1 MLLDIFSDPLGT
13 ITEFLLLLPG
23 LLLALCCHE
32 AAHGLVAYWCGDPT
46 AKYYGRLTLN
56 PMKHLDP
63 MGTLAMLFLHVGWAK
78 PVPVNPNNFRHPRRD
93 DLLVSLAGITAN
105 LLMCVIGCVLLYI
118 PVTTA
123 LRSMGGQFVDCTIFY
138 QAIYGLSSLIGDTY
152 GDVAYYLYEIL
163 VNFATINL
171 SLAFFN
177 LLPIP
182 PLDGYH
188 VLNDLILKKQD
199 LYASQKAARIGQ
211 AIVLLIIF
219 VPQLSD
225 LYSSLMSTVF
235 TGIFNVLGSAAYGI
249 VQLLGIL

>member
-1 MLLDIFSDPLGT
+1 MLLDIFSDPTGT
-13 ITEFLLLLPG
+13 IIEFLLLLPG

-93 DLLVSLAGITAN
+93 DLLVSLAGIAAN
-105 LLMCVIGCVLLYI
+105 LLMCVIGCVLMYI
-118 PVTTA
+118 PITAA
-123 LRSMGGQFVDCTIFY
+123 LRSMGGQYTDCTVFY
-138 QAIYGLSSLIGDTY
+138 QAIYGLSSLIGGTY
-152 GDVAYYLYEIL
+152 GSVAYYLYEML

-188 VLNDLILKKQD
+188 VLNDLILKKND
-199 LYASQKAARIGQ
+199 LFASQKAARIGQ

-225 LYSSLMSTVF
+225 LYSSLMSAIF
-235 TGIFNVLGSAAYGI
+235 TGVFNVLGSAAYGA
-249 VQLLGIL
+249 VQLLGIM

>member
-1 MLLDIFSDPLGT
+1 MLLDIFSDPTGT
-13 ITEFLLLLPG
+13 IIEFLLLLPG

-93 DLLVSLAGITAN
+93 DLLVSLAGIAAN
-105 LLMCVIGCVLLYI
+105 LLMCVIGCVLMYI
-118 PVTTA
+118 PITAA
-123 LRSMGGQFVDCTIFY
+123 LRSMGGQYTDCTVFY
-138 QAIYGLSSLIGDTY
+138 QAIYGLSSLIGGTY
-152 GDVAYYLYEIL
+152 GSVAYYLYEML

-188 VLNDLILKKQD
+188 VLNDLILKKND
-199 LYASQKAARIGQ
+199 LFASQKAARIGQ

-225 LYSSLMSTVF
+225 LYSSLMSAIF
-235 TGIFNVLGSAAYGI
+235 TGVFNVLGSVAYGV
-249 VQLLGIL
+249 VQLLGIM